1 MLLEILLEV
10 EPITLPDAR
19 QDKRDAFGVESSY
32 DCTAT
37 PAPAMTSKALI
48 QVFCAT
54 AIMLS
59 LTAWVVGVPDWALE
73 M

>member
-1 MLLEILLEV
+1 MLFEILLEV
-10 EPITLPDAR
+10 EPFALPDAR
-19 QDKRDAFGVESSY
+19 QHERDTPCAERSY
-32 DCTAT
+32 NCAAA
-37 PAPAMTSKALI
+37 PAPTMTLEALV

-59 LTAWVVGVPDWALE
+59 LTAWVVGVPDRALK